1 MPAQILRLAAVLKVR
16 VRLFFKR
23 RMTSAPKMT
32 NGVNQVMILE
42 LSTEGG
48 GYVQFIGHTQ
58 KNTPNFKMGHCCFRP
73 QTGSQ
78 FLLKHDHNHSH

>member
-16 VRLFFKR
+16 VKLFFKR
-23 RMTSAPKMT
+23 RRTTSAPKMT

-48 GYVQFIGHTQ
+48 GYVQFIGHT
-58 KNTPNFKMGHCCFRP
+58 KKIH
-73 QTGSQ
+73 QTSKWDTAVSG
-78 FLLKHDHNHSH
+78 LKQAVSSY